1 MPIYSYRCEDCQHT
15 QDILRKISDP
25 PLVACPSCGAAA
37 FRKQV
42 TAAGFQLKGSGW
54 YVTDF
59 RNPQAGKDTA
69 KATSGKEGEAAPG
82 TAAGADKP
90 APPTAPGAKEKSAPA
105 ATVGATPASS
115 GKGASSPP
123 GTNSAASATASN

>member
-1 MPIYSYRCEDCQHT
+1 MPIYSYRCEDCQYT

-25 PLVACPSCGAAA
+25 PLVACPSCGAPT

-59 RNPQAGKDTA
+59 RNPQADKDAA
-69 KATSGKEGEAAPG
+69 KAASGKETEAAPG
-82 TAAGADKP
+82 AAAGADKP
-90 APPTAPGAKEKSAPA
+90 APPADPGAKEKSAPP

-115 GKGASSPP
+115 GKGTSSPP
-123 GTNSAASATASN
+123 GTSSAASATASN